1 MCESSHDRTDKWTR
15 TDFEVGLAEIP
26 SFREV
31 NRSSSEGFG
40 PMPLLPQKRIGF
52 TRLLILALLGFSCEL
67 AYAQEPLTDAAPDVF
82 VDLPIESN
90 SAEPDRSPGEMADA
104 PESEAEER
112 ENFIETDRNAFTFSR
127 LTTGRNV
134 RVFESA
140 YSFINIGSEGAKHS
154 FPETLLRIGLTERFE
169 ARIGYNFETGPETES
184 AEGDVVGGFGANAEQ
199 QMLYGFKYQVTRRNR
214 EYLLLPDSA
223 FLLQGHTPIGSLE
236 GQTQVRLGYSWG
248 WELPRGLQFDQAIR
262 FGTDREFDDRYN
274 LWSPSAV
281 LRIPLVESRRWFTQI
296 EYFSIMSDGRE
307 IDFSKQFIDTG
318 LHYLPTPNLEIG
330 SVVAFGINE
339 QTRGIFVNFGFG
351 YRF

>member
-1 MCESSHDRTDKWTR
+1 MPPYLPNPRFT
-15 TDFEVGLAEIP
+15 
-26 SFREV
+26 FR
-31 NRSSSEGFG
+31 F
-40 PMPLLPQKRIGF
+40 
-52 TRLLILALLGFSCEL
+52 LILSIAIGICTSVK
-67 AYAQEPLTDAAPDVF
+67 AQEPAVEPASDVF
-82 VDLPIESN
+82 IEVPAEDPLEGPISGSEVN
-90 SAEPDRSPGEMADA
+90 PGV

-127 LTTGRNV
+127 LTAGRGV

-140 YSFINIGSEGAKHS
+140 YSYINIGSEGAKHS
-154 FPETLLRIGLTERFE
+154 FPESLLRIGLTERFE
-169 ARIGYNFETGPETES
+169 ARIGYNFETGPETEA
-184 AEGDVVGGFGANAEQ
+184 AEGDIVGGFGANAEQ

-214 EYLLLPDSA
+214 EYRLLPDSA
-223 FLLQGHTPIGSLE
+223 FLIQGHTPIGSLE

-248 WELPRGLQFDQAIR
+248 WELPRGIQFDQAIR

-274 LWSPSAV
+274 LWAPSAV

-318 LHYLPTPNLEIG
+318 LHYLPTPNFEIG
-330 SVVAFGINE
+330 GIVAFGINE
-339 QTRGIFVNFGFG
+339 QTRGILVNFGFG

>member
-1 MCESSHDRTDKWTR
+1 
-15 TDFEVGLAEIP
+15 
-26 SFREV
+26 
-31 NRSSSEGFG
+31 
-40 PMPLLPQKRIGF
+40 MPLSPLKPTGLTFI
-52 TRLLILALLGFSCEL
+52 LILGILSLSSKFAS
-67 AYAQEPLTDAAPDVF
+67 AQEPSPDVAPDVF
-82 VDLPIESN
+82 VDLPLEPN
-90 SAEPDRSPGEMADA
+90 SASSDSSPEENPDGSNT
-104 PESEAEER
+104 EAEER

-140 YSFINIGSEGAKHS
+140 YSYINIGSEGAKHS

-169 ARIGYNFETGPETES
+169 ARIGYNFETGPETEA

-199 QMLYGFKYQVTRRNR
+199 QVLYGFKYQVTRRNR
-214 EYLLLPDSA
+214 EYRLMPDSA
-223 FLLQGHTPIGSLE
+223 FLIQGHTPIGSLE

-248 WELPRGLQFDQAIR
+248 WELPRGMQFDQAIR

-274 LWSPSAV
+274 LWAPSAV

-318 LHYLPTPNLEIG
+318 LHYLPTPNFEIG
-330 SVVAFGINE
+330 GIVAFGINE
-339 QTRGIFVNFGFG
+339 QTRGILINFGFG